1 MSEEEEALVPIKE
14 VDINKIKKLDKDKT
28 FKFECDVS
36 DKLRL
41 GLREID
47 YYSPYYF
54 ENFYTKEALE
64 EINPIFK
71 ACSTLEEIQGHFF
84 NLFKEGTTKLILA
97 ENGENIVISF
107 VVGWISGTREIKFEL
122 IRKTVENKDNALE
135 TLYNVQKDNY
145 RIFEEIKAA
154 CNDDTKDS
162 IAKKIIE
169 LIEKSRG
176 DLIAEFNKN
185 L

>member
-1 MSEEEEALVPIKE
+1 MSEEEGLVPIKE
-14 VDINKIKKLDKDKT
+14 VDKDKIKKLDNDKT
-28 FKFECDVS
+28 FKFECEVNN
-36 DKLRL
+36 KLRL

-54 ENFYTKEALE
+54 ENFYTKQELE
-64 EINPIFK
+64 EINPIFR
-71 ACSTLEEIQGHFF
+71 ACNTLEEIQLHFF
-84 NLFKEGTTKLILA
+84 NLFKEKNTKLQLA
-97 ENGENIVISF
+97 ENGENIYIVF
-107 VVGWISGTREIKFEL
+107 VVGWISGFKEIKFEL

-145 RIFEEIKAA
+145 RILEEIKAA
-154 CNDDTKDS
+154 CNDDKKDN

-169 LIEKSRG
+169 LIEKGRI
-176 DLIAEFNKN
+176 DLLANFNKN

>member
-1 MSEEEEALVPIKE
+1 MSDEALVPIKE
-14 VDINKIKKLDKDKT
+14 VDKNKIKKLDKDKT
-28 FKFECDVS
+28 FKFECDVD

-54 ENFYTKEALE
+54 ENFYTKQELE
-64 EINPIFK
+64 EINPIFR
-71 ACSTLEEIQGHFF
+71 ACNTLSEIQEHFF
-84 NLFKEGTTKLILA
+84 NLFKEKTTKLQLA

-107 VVGWISGTREIKFEL
+107 TVGWISGMKEIKFEL
-122 IRKTVENKDNALE
+122 IRKTVENKDKALE
-135 TLYNVQKDNY
+135 TLYTVQKDNY
-145 RIFEEIKAA
+145 DILEQIKAA
-154 CNDDTKDS
+154 CSDDTKDN
-162 IAKKIIE
+162 IAKKIFD
-169 LIEKSRG
+169 LIEKSRI

>member
-1 MSEEEEALVPIKE
+1 MSEEELVPIKE
-14 VDINKIKKLDKDKT
+14 VDQNKIKRLDKDKT

-54 ENFYTKEALE
+54 ESFYTKTELE
-64 EINPIFK
+64 EINPIFR
-71 ACSTLEEIQGHFF
+71 ACNTLEEIQGHFF
-84 NLFKEGTTKLILA
+84 NLFKENTTKLQLA
-97 ENGENIVISF
+97 ENQENILIVFI
-107 VVGWISGTREIKFEL
+107 VGWISGTREIKFEL

-145 RIFEEIKAA
+145 RILEEIKAA
-154 CNDDTKDS
+154 CSDDKKDN
-162 IAKKIIE
+162 IAKRLVE
-169 LIEKSRG
+169 LIEKSRI

>member
-1 MSEEEEALVPIKE
+1 MSDEALVPIKE
-14 VDINKIKKLDKDKT
+14 VDKNKIKKLDKDKT
-28 FKFECDVS
+28 FKFECDVD

-54 ENFYTKEALE
+54 ENFYTKQELE
-64 EINPIFK
+64 EINPIFR
-71 ACSTLEEIQGHFF
+71 ACNTLSEIQEHFF
-84 NLFKEGTTKLILA
+84 NLFKVKTTKLQLA

-107 VVGWISGTREIKFEL
+107 IVGWISGTKEIKFEL
-122 IRKTVENKDNALE
+122 IRKTVENKDKALE
-135 TLYNVQKDNY
+135 TLYTVQKDNY
-145 RIFEEIKAA
+145 DILEQIKAA
-154 CNDDTKDS
+154 CSDDTKDN
-162 IAKKIIE
+162 IAKKIFD
-169 LIEKSRG
+169 LIEKSRI